1 MKTIRVLVLL
11 LLASVHVFTP
21 VSSKHPV
28 APSATPDTKSI
39 TSSAASAK
47 NPTTAQS
54 AIPTVVPSA
63 TPTVATAAAAAP
75 TAPAA
80 PAATTPAPAPAAT
93 TAATTLAHVSST
105 AHRDDTN
112 KPNGAGEPQVS
123 TPAPTKTAS
132 TIAASTD
139 QKVATPTSLV
149 VTQTDAEK
157 NDSLQPR
164 SHGQQSSL
172 PDSGISS
179 SVETTEPQVTIS
191 PPPAPSG
198 PTAPTQTIPSSGTPQ
213 QPGIKDKDTKG
224 PQTGNDEKVPPKSD
238 KRLWWIVLPALLVAA
253 AAAIVLK
260 FKCKK
265 MHDHTETIDNG
276 TENASFQSR
285 TETSKDG
292 VMLLGVKSSAGEQN
306 AAAR

>member
-21 VSSKHPV
+21 VSSDDTV
-28 APSATPDTKSI
+28 APLTTPDPKLT
-39 TSSAASAK
+39 TSSAASVK
-47 NPTTAQS
+47 TPTAAQNATS
-54 AIPTVVPSA
+54 TVVPNA
-63 TPTVATAAAAAP
+63 TPTVATAAPAP
-75 TAPAA
+75 APAA
-80 PAATTPAPAPAAT
+80 STVPAATTPAPAQAS
-93 TAATTLAHVSST
+93 TTLAHVPST
-105 AHRDDTN
+105 ATRDAN
-112 KPNGAGEPQVS
+112 SKPNGAGERQVS
-123 TPAPTKTAS
+123 TPAPTMTAS
-132 TIAASTD
+132 TTAASAD
-139 QKVATPTSLV
+139 QKVATSTSLV

-157 NDSLQPR
+157 NDSLRPR
-164 SHGQQSSL
+164 SHGQQLSL
-172 PDSGISS
+172 PDPENSS
-179 SVETTEPQVTIS
+179 LVETTEPRGTIS

-198 PTAPTQTIPSSGTPQ
+198 PKGTPQ
-213 QPGIKDKDTKG
+213 QPGIKNNDTKGAG

-238 KRLWWIVLPALLVAA
+238 KRLWWIVLPALLVAG